1 MAWENPEASR
11 QAAGEWVKSSTPE
24 GDAYWYHTATMESS
38 WTDPNAAGDPD
49 WASGY
54 TPEGYQYWYNTKTGE
69 TSWDPH

>member
-1 MAWENPEASR
+1 
-11 QAAGEWVKSSTPE
+11 
-24 GDAYWYHTATMESS
+24 MESS
-38 WTDPNAAGDPD
+38 WTDPNAVGDPD